1 MITFAPCNIFEQI
14 WYSEFILKTRQTCDY
29 SQYSPIGSILMTPR
43 CGFDL
48 DPKLKASCPTSLN
61 IQSFLMISSESSLI

>member
-1 MITFAPCNIFEQI
+1 MLSNKK
-14 WYSEFILKTRQTCDY
+14 ILKGIY
-29 SQYSPIGSILMTPR
+29 YSPIGSILMTPR

-61 IQSFLMISSESSLI
+61 IQSFLMISSESTLI